1 MTKNAIELKG
11 IITYPI
17 TPFNNTGDIDV
28 PKLEQLIEQLINAGS
43 NAIAP
48 LGSTGES
55 AYLND
60 EEWTLVASTCI
71 NKVANRMPVIVG
83 ISELTT
89 QNAIKRAKIAEE
101 VGADAIM
108 VLPASYWKLS
118 DDEIFQHY
126 VSIAEAV
133 NLPVMVYN
141 NPATSGIDMS
151 PELIVNMFKSI
162 SNITM
167 VKESSGDIQRMHKIR
182 LLSNNELPF
191 YNGCNPLALEAFAAG
206 ATGWCTAAPNLI
218 SSWPLK
224 LYEAFQAEDIT
235 LARELFYLQL
245 PILEFILKGG
255 LPSTIKAGLKNNG
268 FDVGDPRK
276 PVFPLSRPQVNKLDT
291 LLKELA
297 SAER

>member
-1 MTKNAIELKG
+1 MEFKG

-17 TPFNNTGDIDV
+17 TPFTHTGGIDV
-28 PKLEQLIEQLINAGS
+28 AKLEQLIEQLLQTGS

-71 NKVANRMPVIVG
+71 NKIANRVPVIVG

-89 QNAIKRAKIAEE
+89 QNAIKRARIAED

-108 VLPASYWKLS
+108 VLPASYWKLC

-126 VSIAEAV
+126 ASIAEAV
-133 NLPVMVYN
+133 SLPVMVYN

-151 PELIVNMFKSI
+151 PELIVNMFNSI
-162 SNITM
+162 DNITM

-182 LLSNNELPF
+182 MLSNNELPF

-218 SSWPLK
+218 STWPLK
-224 LYEAFQAEDIT
+224 LYQACEAGDIH
-235 LARELFYLQL
+235 LARELFYHQL

-255 LPSTIKAGLKNNG
+255 LPSTIKAGLTNNG
-268 FDVGDPRK
+268 FDVGAPRK
-276 PVFPLSRPQVNKLDT
+276 PVFPLHDTQIIKLEH
-291 LLKELA
+291 LLEKLNRA
-297 SAER
+297 NFTQ